1 MVIVGITGQSGSGKG
16 YLSAEFAKLGY
27 VHADADKI
35 YHTLLK
41 TNCALKQELVN
52 EFGSDVEKDGEI
64 DRKALGKKVFGKKNS
79 RRLQKL
85 NKISHK
91 HVCREY
97 IKMIIKAKENGDKGF
112 VIDAPLL
119 IEARLHKICDICICV
134 ACSEEIRIER
144 IMNRDK
150 IDYSA
155 AKLRIDSQKPLEFYS
170 SQCELIF
177 ICDGSESAADFASKI
192 DKTLTGGTDE

>member
-1 MVIVGITGQSGSGKG
+1 MVIIGITGQSGSGKG

-27 VHADADKI
+27 IHADADKI
-35 YHTLLK
+35 YHTLLSSSD
-41 TNCALKQELVN
+41 ALKQELVS
-52 EFGSDVEKDGEI
+52 EFGSDIEKDGEI
-64 DRKALGKKVFGKKNS
+64 DRKALGEKVFGKKNS

-97 IKMIIKAKENGDKGF
+97 IKMIIKAKENGAKGF

-119 IEARLHKICDICICV
+119 IEARLHKICDVCICV
-134 ACSEEIRIER
+134 ICSRETRIER
-144 IMNRDK
+144 IMKRDG

-155 AKLRIDSQKPLEFYS
+155 AKLRIESQKPLAFYT
-170 SQCELIF
+170 SQCGLIF
-177 ICDGSESAADFASKI
+177 LGDGSEDAAKFASEVDRKVTE
-192 DKTLTGGTDE
+192 DSHE